1 MKISAKNISKK
12 SLFKLLFQSIGFG
25 LMAFSFLMGIF
36 ALFGF
41 ETVAWNDEYFTGI
54 QGLLLSL
61 PLGLF
66 VGLIFT
72 CFMWLIGILG
82 LWINSYFKGVT
93 IIFKNVSEQDVQ

>member
-1 MKISAKNISKK
+1 MEISAKNISKK

-25 LMAFSFLMGIF
+25 LIAFCFLMGIF
-36 ALFGF
+36 SFFGF
-41 ETVAWNDEYFTGI
+41 ETVAFNEQYYTGI
-54 QGLLLSL
+54 KGLLVSL

-66 VGLIFT
+66 MGLIFT

-93 IIFKNVSEQDVQ
+93 IVFKGVSEKVGE

>member
-12 SLFKLLFQSIGFG
+12 SLFKLLFQSIGYG
-25 LMAFSFLMGIF
+25 LIAFCFFMGILS
-36 ALFGF
+36 LFGF
-41 ETVAWNDEYFTGI
+41 ETISVNEQYYTGI
-54 QGLLLSL
+54 TGLLASL

-66 VGLIFT
+66 MGLIFT

-93 IIFKNVSEQDVQ
+93 IVFKGVSEKIVE